1 MKDTYD
7 FSAAKRGAV
16 APAKGKSRITI
27 MLDDAVLEAARQRAD
42 AQGMGYQTLI
52 NSILKQALCGVD
64 SNPGDA
70 ALSEILNTLRTLAE
84 GQAALA
90 AKLDTSADIPPGQ
103 LNTYGSLRRSVMAVR
118 EEPGPLE
125 TAIKSKAKTA
135 RKKPKAQVKSG

>member
-1 MKDTYD
+1 MKDEYD
-7 FSAAKRGAV
+7 FSAAKRGPV
-16 APAKGKSRITI
+16 APSKGKTRITI

-64 SNPGDA
+64 SNPADA
-70 ALSEILNTLRTLAE
+70 ALSEILNTLRTIVE

-90 AKLDTSADIPPGQ
+90 AMLDTPADIPPGH
-103 LNTYGSLRRSVMAVR
+103 LNSYSRQKRSVMAVR

-125 TAIKSKAKTA
+125 AAIKKKAKA
-135 RKKPKAQVKSG
+135 AGRKHSSIDG

>member
-1 MKDTYD
+1 MKDAYD
-7 FSAAKRGAV
+7 FSTATRGPV
-16 APAKGKSRITI
+16 APTKGKTRITI

-70 ALSEILNTLRTLAE
+70 ALSEILNTLRTLVE

-90 AKLDTSADIPPGQ
+90 AKLDTPAGH
-103 LNTYGSLRRSVMAVR
+103 LNTYGSQRRSVMAVR

-125 TAIKSKAKTA
+125 AAIKSKAKTA
-135 RKKPKAQVKSG
+135 GKKAKAQVKSG

>member
-16 APAKGKSRITI
+16 APAKGKTRITI

-52 NSILKQALCGVD
+52 NAILKQALCGVE
-64 SNPGDA
+64 SNPDDS
-70 ALSEILNTLRTLAE
+70 ALNEILNTLRSLVE

-90 AKLDTSADIPPGQ
+90 AKLDTSADIPSGH
-103 LNTYGSLRRSVMAVR
+103 LNSYSRQKRSVMAAR

-125 TAIKSKAKTA
+125 AAIKKKAKA
-135 RKKPKAQVKSG
+135 AGRKHSSIES